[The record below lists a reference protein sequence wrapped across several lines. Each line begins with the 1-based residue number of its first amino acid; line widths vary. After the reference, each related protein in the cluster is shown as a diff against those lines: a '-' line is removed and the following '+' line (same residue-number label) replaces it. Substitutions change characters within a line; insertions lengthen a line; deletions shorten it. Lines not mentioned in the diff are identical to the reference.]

1 MVRNE
6 EEQKTSV
13 TYEFVMV
20 QQGISLCHWLA
31 LPNELQYM
39 LFYYYMV
46 YILHTY
52 DGKTT
57 TTMGTIGTVKQR

>member
-46 YILHTY
+46 YIP
-52 DGKTT
+52 
-57 TTMGTIGTVKQR
+57 TMAKQQQQWEQSEL